1 MPTRTLNH
9 RSQLQLWASRPSTP
23 QRSLPTT
30 LARLL
35 LPRQRLL
42 ATLTPTPSSS
52 MTTSRHVQHKPPCA
66 QSDLPNSLTAFRVT
80 PGSAFLCATF
90 LLLGQLASRKND
102 TGRFLFCPAAPSTEK
117 LLACL
122 FLFVLLVKSEH
133 CVRRNHT
140 QRRCR
145 RCRWNPRTI
154 AGIASVYSS
163 RRRIG
168 LSFSAL
174 CRSEIIGQCVIMVD
188 RLLRCNNTIE
198 DGISSFNAFYL
209 FARNTFHLFTHVV
222 FLVADH

>member
-102 TGRFLFCPAAPSTEK
+102 TGRFLCCPAAPSTEK

-122 FLFVLLVKSEH
+122 FACLFALLL
-133 CVRRNHT
+133 
-140 QRRCR
+140 
-145 RCRWNPRTI
+145 
-154 AGIASVYSS
+154 
-163 RRRIG
+163 
-168 LSFSAL
+168 LS
-174 CRSEIIGQCVIMVD
+174 C
-188 RLLRCNNTIE
+188 
-198 DGISSFNAFYL
+198 FYL
-209 FARNTFHLFTHVV
+209 FCWSKASIAYGGITHSEDAED
-222 FLVADH
+222 ADQGQERSLDCERVS